1 MTLAI
6 AIIASLVVGFAGGVI
21 LKSKLL
27 AAEQAVVAREKAE
40 IAKLRAKLVS
50 LIGGQK

>member
-1 MTLAI
+1 MHIFLAVL
-6 AIIASLVVGFAGGVI
+6 ASLVVGFAGGVI

>member
-6 AIIASLVVGFAGGVI
+6 AIIVSLVVGFAGGVI

>member
-1 MTLAI
+1 MHIFLVVL
-6 AIIASLVVGFAGGVI
+6 ASLVIGFTAGIV

>member
-1 MTLAI
+1 MHIFVTVIITAPI
-6 AIIASLVVGFAGGVI
+6 AFAAGIIF
-21 LKSKLL
+21 KSKLL

>member
-1 MTLAI
+1 MHIFIAFIIGLA
-6 AIIASLVVGFAGGVI
+6 VGLAAGII

-40 IAKLRAKLVS
+40 IAKLRAKLVT